1 MHSRAPIAIV
11 TAGVLMA
18 GCASTRST
26 ELPRTANE
34 ELLMSKAVDDATAQI
49 KPTVASDSVMFVDDS
64 DFKAESDRQYAIND
78 RLLEC
83 TYQLPPERRDA
94 DTIAAI
100 RSGAL
105 SIHRQDKLWFGIPHV
120 TLPVPLAGP
129 LTTPG
134 LDLFRTVERT
144 GVAKFGLSCYDA
156 ER

>member
-26 ELPRTANE
+26 ELPRTTNE
-34 ELLMSKAVDDATAQI
+34 QLLMSKAVDDATAQI
-49 KPTVASDSVMFVDDS
+49 KPTVASDSVMFVDDT

-78 RLLEC
+78 RPLAC
-83 TYQLPPERRDA
+83 AYQLPPERHDA

-105 SIHRQDKLWFGIPHV
+105 SIHRQDKLWFGIPRV
-120 TLPVPLAGP
+120 ILPVPLAGP
-129 LTTPG
+129 LETPG

-144 GVAKFGLSCYDA
+144 GVAKFGLSCYDP